1 MARRS
6 TYGLEPAKEGRGWR
20 PVRARPRI
28 PTLSS
33 WATPRASW
41 RWPPEGLAPRR
52 RSDRGLSGPRG
63 SARRTGKPC
72 SRGAGVWS
80 DRPQRRIRPGQ
91 DSPNLSV
98 YRMVFEPRAQ
108 PRLTLNHPLPQGARP
123 CPDAPGAVRLGG
135 TELLHRRGWSHG
147 HNQGRDIWASGAR
160 VRRVRRDHRPPG
172 ARKGL
177 VRVGR
182 RWPPEELRVQRVRH
196 TPYASRPRGRSRR
209 STLSLTVASVMASPP
224 RNTVM
229 FRPSK
234 NTMRFR
240 PPEVGF

>member
-6 TYGLEPAKEGRGWR
+6 TYGLGAAKGGRGWR

-33 WATPRASW
+33 WATPRASL

-80 DRPQRRIRPGQ
+80 DRPQYRVRPGQ
-91 DSPNLSV
+91 DGANLAL
-98 YRMVFEPRAQ
+98 YRTVRDLRSQ
-108 PRLTLNHPLPQGARP
+108 LRLGLNHPLPEGARP
-123 CPDAPGAVRLGG
+123 CPEAPGAVRLESKGQS
-135 TELLHRRGWSHG
+135 HQRGLSHG
-147 HNQGRDIWASGAR
+147 HNQGRGTWAPGASVPRVQRDNPLSGAR
-160 VRRVRRDHRPPG
+160 KR
-172 ARKGL
+172 L

-196 TPYASRPRGRSRR
+196 TPYASRPRGRVWG
-209 STLSLTVASVMASPP
+209 STLSLMVASAMPSAP
-224 RNTVM
+224 RN
-229 FRPSK
+229 
-234 NTMRFR
+234 
-240 PPEVGF
+240 